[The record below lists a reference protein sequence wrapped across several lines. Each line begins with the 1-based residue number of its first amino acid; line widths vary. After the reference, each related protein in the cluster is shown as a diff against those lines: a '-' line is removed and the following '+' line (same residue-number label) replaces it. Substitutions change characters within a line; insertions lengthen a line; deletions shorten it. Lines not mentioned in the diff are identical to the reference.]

1 MFAPIAVVLLTA
13 GILGSSAT
21 IITEGTRDATPQER
35 AVVTEAAPGKQS
47 EQSVF
52 LAE

>member
-13 GILGSSAT
+13 GILGSTAT
-21 IITEGTRDATPQER
+21 IITEGTGNATPQES
-35 AVVTEAAPGKQS
+35 AVVTQPALGKQS
-47 EQSVF
+47 EQSIF